1 MALSK
6 EHGRAARLVSFRKA
20 AKKHP
25 HDLGRFLLKFAPEGG
40 AIHECRGNSI
50 DALRCSLL
58 RAIYKFQEVRATHIV
73 MEAIHPQTGQKVR
86 LGEVT
91 LS

>member
-1 MALSK
+1 MDGWPL
-6 EHGRAARLVSFRKA
+6 AAQLVSFRKA

-58 RAIYKFQEVRATHIV
+58 RATHIV